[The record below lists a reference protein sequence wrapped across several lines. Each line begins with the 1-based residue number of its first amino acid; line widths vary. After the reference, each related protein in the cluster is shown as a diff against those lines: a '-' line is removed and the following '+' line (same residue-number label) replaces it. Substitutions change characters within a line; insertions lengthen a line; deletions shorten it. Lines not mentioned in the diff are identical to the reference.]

1 MRSGFGALENLIRL
15 LLPDVPVPDPFDAEE
30 IAKRSK
36 DLQWTQE
43 RIVDLIAAGVAKGI
57 AKAFGK

>member
-1 MRSGFGALENLIRL
+1 M
-15 LLPDVPVPDPFDAEE
+15 PDVPVPDPSDAEE

-57 AKAFGK
+57 ARAFDK

>member
-1 MRSGFGALENLIRL
+1 MIRL

>member
-1 MRSGFGALENLIRL
+1 MGALENLIRL
-15 LLPDVPVPDPFDAEE
+15 LSPETPIPDPFDAEE
-30 IAKRSK
+30 IARRSK

-43 RIVDLIAAGVAKGI
+43 RIIDIIATGVAKGI

>member
-1 MRSGFGALENLIRL
+1 MGALENLIRL
-15 LLPDVPVPDPFDAEE
+15 LSPETPIPDPFDAEE
-30 IAKRSK
+30 IARRSK

-43 RIVDLIAAGVAKGI
+43 RIIDMIATGVAKAI

>member
-1 MRSGFGALENLIRL
+1 MGTGALENLIRL
-15 LLPDVPVPDPFDAEE
+15 LFPDTPIPDPFDAEE
-30 IAKRSK
+30 IARRSK

-43 RIVDLIAAGVAKGI
+43 RIIDMIAAGVAKGI